1 MSSSNPL
8 NPVNKNNQSQD
19 GKIKHKV
26 SREAFGK
33 NKGRK
38 DKWEAAYPTAF
49 WTSFPYGAR

>member
-38 DKWEAAYPTAF
+38 DK
-49 WTSFPYGAR
+49 